1 MHTDRRRFLG
11 GLGAAT
17 LGLTG
22 FPAAAQGAPRVA
34 IVGAGMAG
42 LAAAHT
48 LRWRGIP
55 FVLLEARDRIGG
67 RAYTDWKSLNVPF
80 DQGSAFLHAPSSNPL
95 TPKVTELGYT
105 ILRQSGPPEVYI
117 GNSDQGVKGNR
128 ALQAAY
134 DELAHAISVAGGH
147 GDDVAAADLLN
158 SSSVWDR
165 LAAWAVGPAEAGIE
179 LAQLSTLDWY
189 THIGAG
195 LGRDGLVREG
205 LGSVVAAFGAGLPV
219 SLSTRV
225 KSIDWSG
232 PGVRLETQSGTV
244 AADCCLVTVPVGVL
258 RDGRITFTPALP
270 ATKQAAIA
278 GITMG
283 VVDKIALAFRH
294 GSLPPVRNEWFY
306 QVRKDGTI
314 ADVLVRPFGYD
325 MTVQFTGGNLAREM
339 ELLNDADQIAIAL
352 AAVSDI
358 YGNAATTG
366 FSGGAVTRW
375 ARDPFSL
382 GSHSAALP
390 GQTHQRAELAKPV
403 ADRLY
408 FAGEACA
415 AAWAST
421 LPGAFVSGRAAA
433 RVIAERHG

>member
-1 MHTDRRRFLG
+1 M
-11 GLGAAT
+11 
-17 LGLTG
+17 
-22 FPAAAQGAPRVA
+22 A

-42 LAAAHT
+42 LAAAHA
-48 LRWRGIP
+48 LKWRGIP
-55 FVLLEARDRIGG
+55 FVLVEARDRIGG
-67 RAYTDWKSLNVPF
+67 RAYTDWKSLNVPV
-80 DQGSAFLHAPSSNPL
+80 DQGCAFLHAPAGNPL
-95 TPKVTELGYT
+95 TPKVTEMGYT
-105 ILRQSGPPEVYI
+105 ILRQAGPPEVYFG
-117 GNSDQGVKGNR
+117 GNNQGAKGER

-134 DELAHAISVAGGH
+134 GQLTHAIGTAGEH

-158 SSSVWDR
+158 SPTVWDR

-179 LAQLSTLDWY
+179 LAGLSTLDWY

-205 LGSVVAAFGAGLPV
+205 LGSVVAAFGAGIPV

-225 KSIDWSG
+225 KTIDWSG
-232 PGVRLETQSGTV
+232 PGIRLDTQSGTV
-244 AADCCLVTVPVGVL
+244 EADCCLITVPVGVL
-258 RDGRITFTPALP
+258 RDGRISMTPALP
-270 ATKQAAIA
+270 AAKQSAIA

-283 VVDKIALAFRH
+283 VVNKIALVFRP
-294 GSLPPVRNEWFY
+294 GSLPPVKNTWLY
-306 QVRKDGTI
+306 QVRTDGTI

-339 ELLNDADQIAIAL
+339 ELLNDADQIAFAL
-352 AAVSDI
+352 SAVSDI
-358 YGNAATTG
+358 FGNAVATG
-366 FSGGAVTRW
+366 FSGGVVTRW

-403 ADRLY
+403 ADKLY

-421 LPGAFVSGRAAA
+421 LPGAFLSGRAAA
-433 RVIAERHG
+433 RAIAERHG